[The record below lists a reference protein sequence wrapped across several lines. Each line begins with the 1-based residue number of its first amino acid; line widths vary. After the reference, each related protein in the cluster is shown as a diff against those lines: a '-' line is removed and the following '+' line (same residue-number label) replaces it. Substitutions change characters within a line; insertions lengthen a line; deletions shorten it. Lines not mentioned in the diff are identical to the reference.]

1 MRARVASRLAQQA
14 GPEGQ
19 DPRSGAGE
27 RRDLRATPRA
37 LFCSPNSSEFPHPGT
52 ARQAA
57 LPASEH
63 AMYVAGVVRVSG
75 SRGAGGNRRLA
86 VALVSFRCLTCL
98 FDGCLTIV

>member
-1 MRARVASRLAQQA
+1 MASRLAQQA
-14 GPEGQ
+14 GPEGHEAAQ
-19 DPRSGAGE
+19 VNDAICEPP
-27 RRDLRATPRA
+27 RAT
-37 LFCSPNSSEFPHPGT
+37 LFCSPNASDFPHPGS

-98 FDGCLTIV
+98 FDHTLSLNY

>member
-19 DPRSGAGE
+19 EAAQVDDAICEPP
-27 RRDLRATPRA
+27 RAT
-37 LFCSPNSSEFPHPGT
+37 LFCSPDASDFPHPGS
-52 ARQAA
+52 ARQATQST
-57 LPASEH
+57 PEH

-75 SRGAGGNRRLA
+75 GRGAGGNRRLA